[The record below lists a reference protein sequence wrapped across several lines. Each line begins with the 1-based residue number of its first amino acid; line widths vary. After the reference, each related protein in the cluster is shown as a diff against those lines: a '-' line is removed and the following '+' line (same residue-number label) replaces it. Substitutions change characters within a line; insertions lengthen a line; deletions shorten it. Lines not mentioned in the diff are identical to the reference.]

1 MAVSD
6 VFPLVQTPEC
16 LNAYYTRAARVVEMF
31 QGVKDLPRR
40 VWGRRYAGAVST
52 YDITGKGVQS
62 RILALEQRRVNSRF
76 CSDWQQWHNGCEPQD
91 FNTQTVS
98 RPGLSEKWAHLM
110 RMQKN
115 TCYYNLETI
124 AANTMNLPKR
134 LEQDMTYLAGV
145 KNDIYDEYFL
155 INHLAQSDRHFAT
168 WQLTGGGS
176 PTYTFSDKVPG
187 APTTPPFRWGRE
199 SDGCR
204 FCGER
209 IYLAPGIEPSEL
221 QMLSS
226 QALQILQAELANST
240 ASYALNQLT
249 IITDAFTKANLIRN
263 DESLVNALLYKAIGN
278 AGSLNP
284 SLAANHNIIDFFQFE
299 IDPLP
304 WRGYYDPN
312 LTSSAGEKCIVR
324 IDPFIDLAIEEGVE
338 SDMNP
343 DYNNPDI
350 AAFQIDVPWLG
361 PVYDPMRAVIPER
374 VGQIRNHAQ
383 VWASWEWI
391 NNKDMEVNPHGD
403 KGYFSLRDNMMSV
416 PLPLS
421 RRAPVILSRRPPMS
435 FTFTG
440 LPTLGLPTATS
451 QAATTS
457 CESIQWKQDD
467 PYCTLN
473 AAEGYGYD
481 FADGGCAACQ

>member
-1 MAVSD
+1 MAIED
-6 VFPLVQTPEC
+6 VFPLEQTPEC
-16 LNAYYTRAARVVEMF
+16 LNAYYSRAARHVEMF
-31 QGVKDLPRR
+31 QGAKDLPRR
-40 VWGRRYAGAVST
+40 TWGKRYNGSVST

-62 RILALEQRRVNSRF
+62 RILSLEQRRINSRF
-76 CSDWQQWHNGCEPQD
+76 CSDWQQWHSGCEPQD
-91 FNTQTVS
+91 FNTQTLG

-110 RMQKN
+110 RLQKN
-115 TCYYNLETI
+115 TCYYHLETI

-134 LEQDMTYLAGV
+134 LEQDMVYLAGA

-155 INHLAQSDRHFAT
+155 INHLANSDRHFAT
-168 WQLTGGGS
+168 WQLTSGES
-176 PTYTFSDKVPG
+176 ATYTFSDRLPG
-187 APTTPPFRWGRE
+187 TFTPPFRWGRE
-199 SDGCR
+199 TDGCR

-209 IYLAPGIEPSEL
+209 IYLAPGVEPSEL
-221 QMLSS
+221 RELSA

-278 AGSLNP
+278 SGSLNP

-304 WRGYYDPN
+304 WRGYYDPD
-312 LTSSAGEKCIVR
+312 LTSADGEKCIVR
-324 IDPFIDLAIEEGVE
+324 IDPFLDLAIEEGVE
-338 SDMNP
+338 SEMNP
-343 DYNNPDI
+343 DYNNPAV

-361 PVYDPMRAVIPER
+361 PTYDPMRAIIPTR
-374 VGQIRNHAQ
+374 VGQVVNHPQ
-383 VWASWEWI
+383 NWNSWEWI
-391 NNKDMEVNPHGD
+391 NNKDMDQNKHGD
-403 KGYFSLRDNMMSV
+403 KGFFSLRDNMMSV

-421 RRAPVILSRRPPMS
+421 RRAPVILSRRPAHS
-435 FTFTG
+435 WTFTTPASISE
-440 LPTLGLPTATS
+440 PTLTS

-467 PYCTLN
+467 PYCTYN

-481 FADGGCAACQ
+481 FDDGGCAACQ

>member
-1 MAVSD
+1 
-6 VFPLVQTPEC
+6 
-16 LNAYYTRAARVVEMF
+16 
-31 QGVKDLPRR
+31 
-40 VWGRRYAGAVST
+40 
-52 YDITGKGVQS
+52 
-62 RILALEQRRVNSRF
+62 
-76 CSDWQQWHNGCEPQD
+76 
-91 FNTQTVS
+91 
-98 RPGLSEKWAHLM
+98 M
-110 RMQKN
+110 RLQKN

-134 LEQDMTYLAGV
+134 LEQDMMHLATA

-155 INHLAQSDRHFAT
+155 INHLANSDVHFAT
-168 WQLTGGGS
+168 WQLTGGEN
-176 PTYTFSDKVPG
+176 PTYTFSDRLPG
-187 APTTPPFRWGRE
+187 TYTPPFRWGRE

-209 IYLAPGIEPSEL
+209 LYLAPGITAAEIQEL
-221 QMLSS
+221 SAT
-226 QALQILQAELANST
+226 ALQILQAELANST

-249 IITDAFTKANLIRN
+249 IITDAFTKANLIRK

-278 AGSLNP
+278 SGSLNP

-304 WRGYYDPN
+304 WRGQYRPD
-312 LTSSAGEKCIVR
+312 LTSSDGEICIVR
-324 IDPFIDLAIEEGVE
+324 VDPFLDRQIEEGVE
-338 SDMNP
+338 SEMNP

-361 PVYDPMRAVIPER
+361 PVYDPMRAIIPER
-374 VGQIRNHAQ
+374 VGQVRNHAQ

-421 RRAPVILSRRPPMS
+421 RRAPVILSRRPAHS
-435 FTFTG
+435 FTFS
-440 LPTLGLPTATS
+440 TLNTLS
-451 QAATTS
+451 QATLSSQSPATT
-457 CESIQWKQDD
+457 CESTQWKQDD

-481 FADGGCAACQ
+481 FSEGGCSACQ